1 MTKKISE
8 LELTMMERRFRKL
21 ERDSAIREYR
31 RKKGTSA
38 VSHGSRLAQKMV
50 AEVRAGEAAAAA
62 NLANAGQ
69 DIREKLKNSS
79 NNFVVM
85 KLKLDD
91 PEIPFKSA
99 SLVMSIGP
107 AIGDRVVL
115 DYTDSEMAKLPSV
128 VVPTAKIGT
137 AEFRV
142 YPSLASAMAA
152 AAEDNAAI
160 EAYKQ
165 AKLKGLAD

>member
-1 MTKKISE
+1 MTKKLSA
-8 LELTMMERRFRKL
+8 LELTVMERGFRKS
-21 ERDSAIREYR
+21 EQDSAIREYR
-31 RKKGTSA
+31 RRKATSA

-50 AEVRAGEAAAAA
+50 TEVRAGEAAAAA
-62 NLANAGQ
+62 SRANAGQ
-69 DIREKLKNSS
+69 DIRGNLTNSS

-85 KLKLDD
+85 KLELND
-91 PEIPFKSA
+91 PEVPFKSA
-99 SLVMSIGP
+99 SLVMSIGA

-115 DYTDSEMAKLPSV
+115 NYTESEMAKLPSV

-160 EAYKQ
+160 EAYKK
-165 AKLKGLAD
+165 AKLKG

>member
-1 MTKKISE
+1 MTKKLSA
-8 LELTMMERRFRKL
+8 LELTVMERRFRKS
-21 ERDSAIREYR
+21 EQDSAIREYR
-31 RKKGTSA
+31 RKNGTSA
-38 VSHGSRLAQKMV
+38 VSYGSRLAQKMV
-50 AEVRAGEAAAAA
+50 AEVRASEAAAAA
-62 NLANAGQ
+62 NRANAGS
-69 DIREKLKNSS
+69 DTREKLTNSF

-91 PEIPFKSA
+91 PDIPFKSA
-99 SLVMSIGP
+99 SLVMTIGTP
-107 AIGDRVVL
+107 IGDRVVL

-142 YPSLASAMAA
+142 YPSLASAMAVA
-152 AAEDNAAI
+152 VEDNAAI

-165 AKLKGLAD
+165 AKLKGQPA